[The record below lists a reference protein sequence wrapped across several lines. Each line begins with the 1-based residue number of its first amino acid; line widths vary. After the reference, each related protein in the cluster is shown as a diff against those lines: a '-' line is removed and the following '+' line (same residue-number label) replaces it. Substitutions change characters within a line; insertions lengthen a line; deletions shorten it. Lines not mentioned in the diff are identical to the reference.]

1 MQSELKPILKGV
13 LASFNFDLESMIIGI
28 CGGSGSGKTTL
39 LKRLSQ
45 HFQEL
50 NPSVFSMDNYYK
62 PIHFQHIDENG
73 EVNFDLPAALNE
85 EHLVGDLQQL
95 SIGEPIEVIEYHFNS
110 PPDKNILITI
120 HPSDLV
126 IVEGLFLF
134 HYSGVRNSLDFSVFI
149 DVDLGV
155 QLDRR
160 LYRDQETRGYTR
172 ESILYQWKNHVTPC
186 YNNYLLP
193 YRDDANFI
201 FRNDVHADEDFV
213 TLVQILET
221 KLQNQ
226 TKTQQVS

>member
-1 MQSELKPILKGV
+1 
-13 LASFNFDLESMIIGI
+13 MIIGI

-39 LKRLSQ
+39 LKRLSK

-62 PIHFQHIDENG
+62 PIHFQHVDENG
-73 EVNFDLPAALNE
+73 EVNFDLPTALNE

-95 SIGEPIEVIEYHFNS
+95 SIGEPIEVIEYHFNA

-134 HYSGVRNSLDFSVFI
+134 HYPGVRNSLDFSVFI
-149 DVDLGV
+149 DVDLDV

-193 YRDDANFI
+193 YKAEANFI
-201 FRNDVHADEDFV
+201 FRNDVHADEDFA
-213 TLVQILET
+213 TLVGILET
-221 KLQNQ
+221 KLK
-226 TKTQQVS
+226 TKQVS

>member
-1 MQSELKPILKGV
+1 
-13 LASFNFDLESMIIGI
+13 MIIGI

-39 LKRLSQ
+39 LKRLSM

-73 EVNFDLPAALNE
+73 EVNFDLPTALNE
-85 EHLVGDLQQL
+85 EHLVEDLHQL
-95 SIGEPIEVIEYHFNS
+95 SINEPIEVIEYHFNS

-134 HYSGVRNSLDFSVFI
+134 HYPGVRNSLDFSIFI
-149 DVDLGV
+149 DVDLDV

-193 YRDDANFI
+193 YKNDANFI
-201 FRNDVHADEDFV
+201 FRNDVHADEDFAK
-213 TLVQILET
+213 LVEILEF
-221 KLQNQ
+221 KLRNQ

>member
-1 MQSELKPILKGV
+1 MVFQ
-13 LASFNFDLESMIIGI
+13 ASFNFDLQSMIIGI

-39 LKRLSQ
+39 LKRLSK

-73 EVNFDLPAALNE
+73 EVNFDLPTALNE
-85 EHLVGDLQQL
+85 EHLVGDLHQL
-95 SIGEPIEVIEYHFNS
+95 SIGEPIEVIEYHFNA
-110 PPDKNILITI
+110 PPDKNVLITI

-134 HYSGVRNSLDFSVFI
+134 HYPGVSNSLDFSVFI
-149 DVDLGV
+149 DVDLDV

-193 YRDDANFI
+193 YKGDANFI
-201 FRNDVHADEDFV
+201 FRNDVHADEDFAK
-213 TLVQILET
+213 LVEILDF
-221 KLQNQ
+221 KLLNQ

>member
-1 MQSELKPILKGV
+1 VVET
-13 LASFNFDLESMIIGI
+13 SFNFDSKNMIIGI

-39 LKRLSQ
+39 LKRLSK

-62 PIHFQHIDENG
+62 PIHFQHVDENG
-73 EVNFDLPAALNE
+73 EVNFDLPTALNE

-95 SIGEPIEVIEYHFNS
+95 SIGEPIEVIEYHFNA
-110 PPDKNILITI
+110 PPDKNVLITI

-134 HYSGVRNSLDFSVFI
+134 HYPGVRNSLDFSVFI
-149 DVDLGV
+149 DVDLDV

-193 YRDDANFI
+193 YKGEANFI
-201 FRNDVHADEDFV
+201 FRNDVHADEDFA
-213 TLVQILET
+213 TLVGILET
-221 KLQNQ
+221 KLK
-226 TKTQQVS
+226 TKQVS